1 MVAKKGRRDSS
12 ESSPIVEVGE
22 IDTSAPF
29 QSVKDAV
36 NLFGEAAFSAEKP
49 IIIRKASPQSAEV
62 RFDFTNNL
70 SELRGFFKSKL
81 CCGGLQKVLVKQ
93 TELHLAQRELNKLK
107 EKLKNAETIREQALS
122 ELEWAKRTVDELT
135 RKLEAVNESR
145 DSANKVTEAAKSQ
158 IQEAKPGNVSVSS
171 SDDAH
176 SRDMEQYGTVCKEL
190 DTAKQ
195 ELRKI
200 RQVSNEVSDSKTVAL
215 TKVEEAKEVTK
226 VNTERIE
233 LLRKEIAAVNESVEQ
248 TKFACSQARKEQSEI
263 FAEKEIHQQSY
274 KAGMEE
280 SAKKLLALKEE
291 FDPEFAKKLEAQLTE
306 TYNEIDELQK
316 QMDTAKAS
324 DMDSVNGVSLELNE
338 AKGLLERFVEEEKSL
353 QGSVESLKAEL
364 KNVKTE
370 NDEVEAKEAEIE
382 SVAGDLHLKLSKRKT
397 ELEECVEEESKAKAA
412 LEDMMLTLNQIT
424 SETEAARREAEAMRN
439 KAEGLMKEAETA
451 HLTLEDTE
459 LHLRVALDEAEE
471 AKAAET
477 KALEMIKSVSEKT
490 NAARNSTSSES
501 GAQSITLSQEEF
513 KSLSKR
519 AEVFDKLADMKV
531 AAAMAQVEAVRASEN
546 ETLKKLETTQGEIEK
561 LKTATQEALKKA
573 AMADAAK
580 KAVEGE
586 LRRWR
591 ERDQKKAEEAASRIL
606 AEAEAKMSAES
617 SPPQHHYKATKQK
630 PIHNKLEKTKTSVVS
645 KKVLL
650 PNLSGIFNRKKNQ
663 VEWGSP
669 SYLPGEKPL

>member
-12 ESSPIVEVGE
+12 DSSPVVEVGE

-36 NLFGEAAFSAEKP
+36 NLFGEAAFSAEKEKP
-49 IIIRKASPQSAEV
+49 AIRKPSPQSAE
-62 RFDFTNNL
+62 
-70 SELRGFFKSKL
+70 KI
-81 CCGGLQKVLVKQ
+81 LVKQ
-93 TELHLAQRELNKLK
+93 TELHLAQKELNKLK
-107 EKLKNAETIREQALS
+107 EQLKNAETVREQALN

-145 DSANKVTEAAKSQ
+145 DSANKATEAAKSQ
-158 IQEAKPGNVSVSS
+158 IKEAKPGNVSVSS
-171 SDDAH
+171 SSDAQIQ
-176 SRDMEQYGTVCKEL
+176 DMEQYEAVCKEL

-200 RQVSNEVSDSKTVAL
+200 RQVSNEILETKTVAL
-215 TKVEEAKEVTK
+215 SKVEEAKEVTK
-226 VNTERIE
+226 VHSEKIE
-233 LLRKEIAAVNESVEQ
+233 LLKNEIAAVNESVEQ
-248 TKFACSQARKEQSEI
+248 TKLASSQARKEQSKI
-263 FAEKEIHQQSY
+263 FAEKEIQQHSY

-280 SAKKLLALKEE
+280 SAKKSLALKNE
-291 FDPEFAKKLEAQLTE
+291 FDPEFAKKLEVQLTE

-316 QMDTAKAS
+316 QMETAKAS

-338 AKGLLERFVEEEKSL
+338 AKVLLEKLVEEEKSL
-353 QGSVESLKAEL
+353 QELVESLKAEL

-370 NDEVEAKEAEIE
+370 HSEVEAKEAEIE
-382 SVAGDLHLKLSKRKT
+382 SVAGDLHQKLTRGKS
-397 ELEECVEEESKAKAA
+397 ELEDCVAEESKAKAA
-412 LEDMMLTLNQIT
+412 LEDMMLTINQIS
-424 SETEAARREAEAMRN
+424 SETETARREAEEMRN
-439 KAEGLMKEAETA
+439 KADELMKEAETA
-451 HLTLEDTE
+451 HLAHEESE

-471 AKAAET
+471 AKADEA
-477 KALEMIKSVSEKT
+477 KALEQIKSISEKT
-490 NAARNSTSSES
+490 KAARNSTSSES
-501 GAQSITLSQEEF
+501 GSQSITLSQEEF

-519 AEVFDKLADMKV
+519 AEVFDKLAEMKV
-531 AAAMAQVEAVRASEN
+531 AAALAQVEAVKASEN
-546 ETLKKLETTQGEIEK
+546 ETLKKLETTQEEIKK
-561 LKTATQEALKKA
+561 LKTATEEALKKA

-591 ERDQKKAEEAASRIL
+591 ERDQKKAEEAATRIL
-606 AEAEAKMSAES
+606 AEAEMKMTTES
-617 SPPQHHYKATKQK
+617 SPQQLYKAPKHK
-630 PIHNKLEKTKTSVVS
+630 PVHNKLEKTKTSVYS

-669 SYLPGEKPL
+669 SYLPGEKPF

>member
-12 ESSPIVEVGE
+12 DSSPAVEVGE

-49 IIIRKASPQSAEV
+49 HIRKASPQSAE
-62 RFDFTNNL
+62 
-70 SELRGFFKSKL
+70 
-81 CCGGLQKVLVKQ
+81 KVLVKQ
-93 TELHLAQRELNKLK
+93 TELHLAEKELNKLK
-107 EKLKNAETIREQALS
+107 EQLKKAETIREKALS

-135 RKLEAVNESR
+135 RKLESVNESR

-158 IQEAKPGNVSVSS
+158 IAGSVSVVSS
-171 SDDAH
+171 SDAH
-176 SRDMEQYGTVCKEL
+176 TLEMEQYGMVCKEL

-200 RQVSNEVSDSKTVAL
+200 RQVSNEISETKIVAL
-215 TKVEEAKEVTK
+215 TKVEEAKEVSK
-226 VNTERIE
+226 VNSEKIE
-233 LLRKEIAAVNESVEQ
+233 LLRKEISAVNESVEQ
-248 TKFACSQARKEQSEI
+248 TKLACSQARKEQSEI
-263 FAEKEIHQQSY
+263 FAEKEIQQQSY

-280 SAKKLLALKEE
+280 SAKKLLALKNE
-291 FDPEFAKKLEAQLTE
+291 FDPEFAKKLEVQLTE

-316 QMDTAKAS
+316 QMETAKAT
-324 DMDSVNGVSLELNE
+324 DVDFVNGVSLELNE
-338 AKGLLERFVEEEKSL
+338 AKGLLEKFVEEEKSL
-353 QGSVESLKAEL
+353 QESVEALRAEL
-364 KNVKTE
+364 KSVKTE
-370 NDEVEAKEAEIE
+370 HSEVEAKEAEIE
-382 SVAGDLHLKLSKRKT
+382 SVAGDLHLKLGKSKS
-397 ELEECVEEESKAKAA
+397 ELEECVAEESRAKAD
-412 LEDMMLTLNQIT
+412 LEDMMLTFHQIS
-424 SETEAARREAEAMRN
+424 SETEAARREAEEMRK
-439 KAEGLMKEAETA
+439 KADELMKEAENA
-451 HLTLEDTE
+451 HLALEDTE
-459 LHLRVALDEAEE
+459 LNLRVALDEAEE
-471 AKAAET
+471 AKAAEI
-477 KALEMIKSVSEKT
+477 KALEQIKSLSEKT
-490 NAARNSTSSES
+490 DAARNSTSSES

-531 AAAMAQVEAVRASEN
+531 AAALAQVEAVRASEN

-561 LKTATQEALKKA
+561 LKSATQEALKKA

-591 ERDQKKAEEAASRIL
+591 ERDQKKAEEVASRIL

-617 SPPQHHYKATKQK
+617 SPQHHYKATKQK
-630 PIHNKLEKTKTSVVS
+630 PVHNKLEKTKTSVVS

-669 SYLPGEKPL
+669 SYLPGEKPF

>member
-12 ESSPIVEVGE
+12 DSSPSVEVGE

-49 IIIRKASPQSAEV
+49 LIRKASPQSAE
-62 RFDFTNNL
+62 
-70 SELRGFFKSKL
+70 
-81 CCGGLQKVLVKQ
+81 KVLVKQ
-93 TELHLAQRELNKLK
+93 TELHLAQKELNKLQ
-107 EKLKNAETIREQALS
+107 EQLKNAETIREKALS

-158 IQEAKPGNVSVSS
+158 IEEAKPGDVSVVSRS
-171 SDDAH
+171 DAH
-176 SRDMEQYGTVCKEL
+176 TREIEQYGAVCKEL

-200 RQVSNEVSDSKTVAL
+200 RQVSNEISETKTVAL
-215 TKVEEAKEVTK
+215 TKVEEAKEVAK
-226 VNTERIE
+226 VNSEKIE
-233 LLRKEIAAVNESVEQ
+233 LLRKEISAVNESVEQ
-248 TKFACSQARKEQSEI
+248 TKLACSQARKEQSEI
-263 FAEKEIHQQSY
+263 FAEKEIQQKSY

-280 SAKKLLALKEE
+280 SAKKLLALKNE
-291 FDPEFAKKLEAQLTE
+291 FDPEFAKKLEVQLTE

-316 QMDTAKAS
+316 QMESAKA
-324 DMDSVNGVSLELNE
+324 MDVDFVNGVSLELNE
-338 AKGLLERFVEEEKSL
+338 AKGLLEKLVEEEKSL
-353 QGSVESLKAEL
+353 QESVESLKAEL
-364 KNVKTE
+364 ENVKTE
-370 NDEVEAKEAEIE
+370 HSEVEAKEAEIE
-382 SVAGDLHLKLSKRKT
+382 SMAGDLHLKLSKSKS
-397 ELEECVEEESKAKAA
+397 ELEECVAEESKAKAD
-412 LEDMMLTLNQIT
+412 LEDMMLTYHQIS

-439 KAEGLMKEAETA
+439 KAEELMKEAENA
-451 HLTLEDTE
+451 HLALEDTE
-459 LHLRVALDEAEE
+459 LNLRVALDEAEE

-477 KALEMIKSVSEKT
+477 KALEQIKSLSEKT
-490 NAARNSTSSES
+490 DAARNSTSSES

-531 AAAMAQVEAVRASEN
+531 AAALAQVEAVRASEN
-546 ETLKKLETTQGEIEK
+546 ETLKKLETTQEEIEK

-591 ERDQKKAEEAASRIL
+591 ERDQKKAEEVASRIL

-617 SPPQHHYKATKQK
+617 SPQHHYKATKQK
-630 PIHNKLEKTKTSVVS
+630 PVHNKLEKTKTSVVS

-669 SYLPGEKPL
+669 SYLPGEKPF

>member
-12 ESSPIVEVGE
+12 DSSPTVEIGE

-49 IIIRKASPQSAEV
+49 LIRKSNPQSAE
-62 RFDFTNNL
+62 
-70 SELRGFFKSKL
+70 
-81 CCGGLQKVLVKQ
+81 KVLVKQ
-93 TELHLAQRELNKLK
+93 TELHLAQKELNKLK
-107 EKLKNAETIREQALS
+107 EQLKNAETIREQALS

-145 DSANKVTEAAKSQ
+145 DSANKATEAAKSQ
-158 IQEAKPGNVSVSS
+158 IEEAKPGNVSVSS
-171 SDDAH
+171 SSDVQ
-176 SRDMEQYGTVCKEL
+176 SQDMEEYEAVCKEL

-200 RQVSNEVSDSKTVAL
+200 RQVSNEISETKTVAL
-215 TKVEEAKEVTK
+215 AKVEEAKEVTK
-226 VNTERIE
+226 LHSEKIE
-233 LLRKEIAAVNESVEQ
+233 LLRKEIIAVNESVEQ
-248 TKFACSQARKEQSEI
+248 MKLVCSQARKEQSEI
-263 FAEKEIHQQSY
+263 FAEKEIQKQSY

-280 SAKKLLALKEE
+280 SAKKLLALKNE
-291 FDPEFAKKLEAQLTE
+291 FDPEFAKKLEKQLTE

-316 QMDTAKAS
+316 QMETVKAS
-324 DMDSVNGVSLELNE
+324 DMNSVNGVSLELNE
-338 AKGLLERFVEEEKSL
+338 AKGLLEKLVEEEKSMQEL
-353 QGSVESLKAEL
+353 VESLKAEL

-370 NDEVEAKEAEIE
+370 HSEVEAKEAEIE
-382 SVAGDLHLKLSKRKT
+382 SVAGDLNLKLSRSKS
-397 ELEECVEEESKAKAA
+397 ELEECVAEESKAKAD
-412 LEDMMLTLNQIT
+412 LEDMMLTINQIS
-424 SETEAARREAEAMRN
+424 SETEAARQEAEEMRN
-439 KAEGLMKEAETA
+439 KAEELMKEAETA
-451 HLTLEDTE
+451 HLALEESE

-477 KALEMIKSVSEKT
+477 KALEQVKTVSEKT
-490 NAARNSTSSES
+490 NAARNSTSSDS
-501 GAQSITLSQEEF
+501 GSQSITLSQEEF

-519 AEVFDKLADMKV
+519 AEVFDKLAEMKV
-531 AAAMAQVEAVRASEN
+531 AAALAQVEAVKASEN
-546 ETLKKLETTQGEIEK
+546 ETLKKLETTQVEIEK
-561 LKTATQEALKKA
+561 LKTATEEALKKA

-606 AEAEAKMSAES
+606 AEAEMKMSAES
-617 SPPQHHYKATKQK
+617 SPQHHKKVLKQK

-645 KKVLL
+645 KKVLM

-669 SYLPGEKPL
+669 SYLPGEKPF

>member
-12 ESSPIVEVGE
+12 DSSPIVEVGE

-49 IIIRKASPQSAEV
+49 VIRKPSPQSAE
-62 RFDFTNNL
+62 
-70 SELRGFFKSKL
+70 
-81 CCGGLQKVLVKQ
+81 KVLVKQ
-93 TELHLAQRELNKLK
+93 TELHLAQKELNKLK
-107 EKLKNAETIREQALS
+107 EQLKNAETVREQALS

-145 DSANKVTEAAKSQ
+145 DSANKATEAAKSQ
-158 IQEAKPGNVSVSS
+158 IGEAKPGNVSVASSS
-171 SDDAH
+171 SDAQT
-176 SRDMEQYGTVCKEL
+176 RDMEEYGEVCKEL

-200 RQVSNEVSDSKTVAL
+200 RQVSNEILETKTVAL
-215 TKVEEAKEVTK
+215 SKVEEAKEVSK
-226 VNTERIE
+226 VHSEKIE
-233 LLRKEIAAVNESVEQ
+233 LLRKEIATVNESVEQ
-248 TKFACSQARKEQSEI
+248 TKLACSQARKEQSEI
-263 FAEKEIHQQSY
+263 FAEKEIQQQSY

-280 SAKKLLALKEE
+280 SAKKSLALKNE
-291 FDPEFAKKLEAQLTE
+291 FDPEFAKKLEVQLTE

-316 QMDTAKAS
+316 QMETAKAS

-338 AKGLLERFVEEEKSL
+338 AKGLLEKLVEEEKSL
-353 QGSVESLKAEL
+353 QELVESLKAEL

-370 NDEVEAKEAEIE
+370 HDEVEAKEAEIE
-382 SVAGDLHLKLSKRKT
+382 SVAGDLHLKLSRSKS
-397 ELEECVEEESKAKAA
+397 ELEECVAEESKAKAA
-412 LEDMMLTLNQIT
+412 LEDMMLTINQIS
-424 SETEAARREAEAMRN
+424 SETEAARHEAEEMRN
-439 KAEGLMKEAETA
+439 KAGELMKEAETA
-451 HLTLEDTE
+451 HLALEDSE

-477 KALEMIKSVSEKT
+477 KALEQIKSMSVKT

-501 GAQSITLSQEEF
+501 GSQSITLSQKEF

-519 AEVFDKLADMKV
+519 AEVFDKLAEMKV
-531 AAAMAQVEAVRASEN
+531 AAALAQVEAVRASEN
-546 ETLKKLETTQGEIEK
+546 ETLKKLETTQEEIKK
-561 LKTATQEALKKA
+561 LKSATEEALKKA

-591 ERDQKKAEEAASRIL
+591 ERDQKKAEEAATRIL
-606 AEAEAKMSAES
+606 AEAEMNMASES
-617 SPPQHHYKATKQK
+617 SPQQHYKAPKQR
-630 PIHNKLEKTKTSVVS
+630 PVHNKLEKTKTSVVS

-669 SYLPGEKPL
+669 SYLPGEKPF

>member
-12 ESSPIVEVGE
+12 DSSPIVEVGE

-49 IIIRKASPQSAEV
+49 VIRKLNPQSAE
-62 RFDFTNNL
+62 
-70 SELRGFFKSKL
+70 
-81 CCGGLQKVLVKQ
+81 KVLVKQ
-93 TELHLAQRELNKLK
+93 TELHLAQKELNKLK
-107 EKLKNAETIREQALS
+107 EQLKNAETVREQALS

-145 DSANKVTEAAKSQ
+145 DSANKATEAAKSQ
-158 IQEAKPGNVSVSS
+158 IGEAKPGNVSVASS
-171 SDDAH
+171 SDAQT
-176 SRDMEQYGTVCKEL
+176 RDMEEYGEVCKEL

-200 RQVSNEVSDSKTVAL
+200 RQVSNEILETKSVAL
-215 TKVEEAKEVTK
+215 SKVEEAKEVTRVHSEK
-226 VNTERIE
+226 IE
-233 LLRKEIAAVNESVEQ
+233 LLRKEITAVNESVEQ
-248 TKFACSQARKEQSEI
+248 TKLACTQARKEQSEI
-263 FAEKEIHQQSY
+263 FAEKEIQQQSY

-280 SAKKLLALKEE
+280 SAKKSLALKNE
-291 FDPEFAKKLEAQLTE
+291 FDPEFAKKLEVQLTE

-316 QMDTAKAS
+316 QMETAKAS

-338 AKGLLERFVEEEKSL
+338 AKGLLEKLVEEEKSL
-353 QGSVESLKAEL
+353 QELVESLKAEL

-370 NDEVEAKEAEIE
+370 HDEVEAKEAEIE
-382 SVAGDLHLKLSKRKT
+382 SVAGDLHQKLSRSKS
-397 ELEECVEEESKAKAA
+397 ELEECVAEESKAKAA
-412 LEDMMLTLNQIT
+412 LEDMMLTINQIS
-424 SETEAARREAEAMRN
+424 SETEAARQEAEEMRN
-439 KAEGLMKEAETA
+439 KAGELMKEAETA
-451 HLTLEDTE
+451 HLALEDSE

-477 KALEMIKSVSEKT
+477 KALEQIKSMSEKT

-501 GAQSITLSQEEF
+501 GSQSITLSQEEF

-519 AEVFDKLADMKV
+519 AEVFDKLAEMKV
-531 AAAMAQVEAVRASEN
+531 AAALAQVEAVRASEN
-546 ETLKKLETTQGEIEK
+546 ETLKKLETTQEEIKK
-561 LKTATQEALKKA
+561 LKTATEEALKKA

-580 KAVEGE
+580 KAVKGE

-591 ERDQKKAEEAASRIL
+591 ERDQKKAEEAATRIL
-606 AEAEAKMSAES
+606 AEAEMNMASES
-617 SPPQHHYKATKQK
+617 SPQQDYKAPKQR
-630 PIHNKLEKTKTSVVS
+630 PVHNKLEKTKTSVVS

-669 SYLPGEKPL
+669 SYLPGEKPF

>member
-1 MVAKKGRRDSS
+1 MVAKKGRKDSS
-12 ESSPIVEVGE
+12 GSSPTVEVGE

-49 IIIRKASPQSAEV
+49 LIRKASPQSAE
-62 RFDFTNNL
+62 
-70 SELRGFFKSKL
+70 
-81 CCGGLQKVLVKQ
+81 KVLVKQ
-93 TELHLAQRELNKLK
+93 TELHLAQKELNKLK
-107 EKLKNAETIREQALS
+107 EQLKNAETIREQALS

-145 DSANKVTEAAKSQ
+145 DSAIKVTEAAQSRIK
-158 IQEAKPGNVSVSS
+158 EVKPGNVSVSS
-171 SDDAH
+171 SDAQ
-176 SRDMEQYGTVCKEL
+176 DMEQYGTVCKEL

-200 RQVSNEVSDSKTVAL
+200 RQVSNEMSETKTVAL

-226 VNTERIE
+226 VNSEKIE

-248 TKFACSQARKEQSEI
+248 TKLACSQARKEQSEI
-263 FAEKEIHQQSY
+263 FAEKEIQQQSY
-274 KAGMEE
+274 RAGMEE
-280 SAKKLLALKEE
+280 SAKKLLALKKE
-291 FDPEFAKKLEAQLTE
+291 FDPEFAKKLEVQLTE

-316 QMDTAKAS
+316 QMETAKAS

-338 AKGLLERFVEEEKSL
+338 AKGLLEKLVEEERSL
-353 QGSVESLKAEL
+353 QELVESLKAEL

-370 NDEVEAKEAEIE
+370 HGEVEAKEAEIE
-382 SVAGDLHLKLSKRKT
+382 SLAGDLHMKLSKGKS
-397 ELEECVEEESKAKAA
+397 ELEECVAEESKAKAA
-412 LEDMMLTLNQIT
+412 LEDMMLTLNQIS
-424 SETEAARREAEAMRN
+424 SETEDARREAEEMRN
-439 KAEGLMKEAETA
+439 KAEELRKEAETA
-451 HLTLEDTE
+451 HLALEDTE
-459 LHLRVALDEAEE
+459 LNLRVALDEVEE

-477 KALEMIKSVSEKT
+477 KALEQIKSVSEKT
-490 NAARNSTSSES
+490 NAARKSTSSES

-531 AAAMAQVEAVRASEN
+531 AAALAQVEAVRASEN
-546 ETLKKLETTQGEIEK
+546 ETLKKLETTQEEIEK
-561 LKTATQEALKKA
+561 LKSATQEALKKA

-591 ERDQKKAEEAASRIL
+591 ERDQKKAEEVASRIL

-617 SPPQHHYKATKQK
+617 SPQHHYKATKQK

-669 SYLPGEKPL
+669 SYLPGEKPF

>member
-12 ESSPIVEVGE
+12 DSSPSVEVGE

-49 IIIRKASPQSAEV
+49 LIRKASPQSAE
-62 RFDFTNNL
+62 
-70 SELRGFFKSKL
+70 
-81 CCGGLQKVLVKQ
+81 KVLVKQ
-93 TELHLAQRELNKLK
+93 TELHLAQKELNKLQ
-107 EKLKNAETIREQALS
+107 EQLKNAETIREKALS

-158 IQEAKPGNVSVSS
+158 IEEAKPGDVSVVSRS
-171 SDDAH
+171 DAH
-176 SRDMEQYGTVCKEL
+176 TREIEQYGAVCKEL

-200 RQVSNEVSDSKTVAL
+200 RQVSNEISETKTVAL
-215 TKVEEAKEVTK
+215 TKVEEAKEVAK
-226 VNTERIE
+226 VNSEKIE
-233 LLRKEIAAVNESVEQ
+233 LLRKEISAVNESVEQ
-248 TKFACSQARKEQSEI
+248 TKLACSQARKEQSEI
-263 FAEKEIHQQSY
+263 FAEKEIQQKSY

-280 SAKKLLALKEE
+280 SAKKLLALKNE
-291 FDPEFAKKLEAQLTE
+291 FDPEFAKKLEVQLTE

-316 QMDTAKAS
+316 QMETAKA
-324 DMDSVNGVSLELNE
+324 MDVDFVNGVSLELNE
-338 AKGLLERFVEEEKSL
+338 AKGLLEKLVEEEKSL
-353 QGSVESLKAEL
+353 QESVESLKAEL
-364 KNVKTE
+364 ENVKTE
-370 NDEVEAKEAEIE
+370 HSEVEAKEAEIE
-382 SVAGDLHLKLSKRKT
+382 SMAGDLHLKLSKSKS
-397 ELEECVEEESKAKAA
+397 ELEECVAEESKAKADLA
-412 LEDMMLTLNQIT
+412 DMMLTYHQIS
-424 SETEAARREAEAMRN
+424 SETEAARREAEEMRN
-439 KAEGLMKEAETA
+439 KAEELMKEAENA
-451 HLTLEDTE
+451 HLALEDTE
-459 LHLRVALDEAEE
+459 LNLRVALDEAEE

-477 KALEMIKSVSEKT
+477 KALEQIKSLSEKT
-490 NAARNSTSSES
+490 DAARNSTSSES

-531 AAAMAQVEAVRASEN
+531 AAALAQVEAVRASEN
-546 ETLKKLETTQGEIEK
+546 ETLKKLETTQEEIEK

-591 ERDQKKAEEAASRIL
+591 ERDQKKAEEVASRIL

-617 SPPQHHYKATKQK
+617 SPQHHYKATKQK
-630 PIHNKLEKTKTSVVS
+630 PVHNKLEKTKTSVVS

-669 SYLPGEKPL
+669 SYLPGEKPF

>member
-12 ESSPIVEVGE
+12 DSSPSVEVGE

-49 IIIRKASPQSAEV
+49 LIRKASPQSAE
-62 RFDFTNNL
+62 
-70 SELRGFFKSKL
+70 
-81 CCGGLQKVLVKQ
+81 KVLVKQ
-93 TELHLAQRELNKLK
+93 TELHLAKKELNKLQ
-107 EKLKNAETIREQALS
+107 EQLKNAETIREKALS

-158 IQEAKPGNVSVSS
+158 IEEAKPGDVSVVSRS
-171 SDDAH
+171 DAH
-176 SRDMEQYGTVCKEL
+176 TREIEQYGAVCKEL

-200 RQVSNEVSDSKTVAL
+200 RQVSNEISETKTVAL
-215 TKVEEAKEVTK
+215 TKVEEAKEVAK
-226 VNTERIE
+226 VNSEKIE
-233 LLRKEIAAVNESVEQ
+233 LLRKEISAVNESVEQ
-248 TKFACSQARKEQSEI
+248 TKLACSQARKEQSEI
-263 FAEKEIHQQSY
+263 FAEKEIQQKSY

-280 SAKKLLALKEE
+280 SAKKLLALKNE
-291 FDPEFAKKLEAQLTE
+291 FDPEFAKKLEVQLTE

-316 QMDTAKAS
+316 QMETAKA
-324 DMDSVNGVSLELNE
+324 MDVDFVNGVSLELNE
-338 AKGLLERFVEEEKSL
+338 AKGLLEKLVEEEKSL
-353 QGSVESLKAEL
+353 QESVESLKAEL
-364 KNVKTE
+364 ENVKTE
-370 NDEVEAKEAEIE
+370 HSEVEAKEAEIE
-382 SVAGDLHLKLSKRKT
+382 SMAGDLHLKLSESKS
-397 ELEECVEEESKAKAA
+397 ELEECVAEESKAKAD
-412 LEDMMLTLNQIT
+412 LEDMMLTYHQIS
-424 SETEAARREAEAMRN
+424 SETEAARREAEEMRN
-439 KAEGLMKEAETA
+439 KAEELMKEAENA
-451 HLTLEDTE
+451 HLALEDTE
-459 LHLRVALDEAEE
+459 LNLRVALDEAEE

-477 KALEMIKSVSEKT
+477 KALEQIKSLSEKT
-490 NAARNSTSSES
+490 DAARNSTSSES

-531 AAAMAQVEAVRASEN
+531 AAALAQVEAVRASEN
-546 ETLKKLETTQGEIEK
+546 ETLKKLETTQEEIEK

-591 ERDQKKAEEAASRIL
+591 ERDQKKAEEVASRIL

-617 SPPQHHYKATKQK
+617 SPQHHYKATKQK
-630 PIHNKLEKTKTSVVS
+630 PVHNKLEKTKTSVVS

-669 SYLPGEKPL
+669 SYLPGEKPF